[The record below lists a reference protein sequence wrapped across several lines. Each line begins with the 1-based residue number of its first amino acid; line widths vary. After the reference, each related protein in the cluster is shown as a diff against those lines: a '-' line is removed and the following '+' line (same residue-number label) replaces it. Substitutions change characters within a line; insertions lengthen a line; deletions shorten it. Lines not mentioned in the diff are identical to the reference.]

1 MVANHVLPK
10 STKNPKRE
18 NTGARTK
25 LEVAVAER
33 IGLLEAA
40 VDAVKLP
47 TIDAV
52 RAAAAGAERST
63 PSIATAAEAGAIVVV
78 ITTTTTMMPRI
89 AVGLEAGATR
99 ATGSPQKTIIVRNR
113 REAPCSSLEF
123 HFWQQMM
130 TPRAIQSSSEHS

>member
-78 ITTTTTMMPRI
+78 ITTTTIMPRI
-89 AVGLEAGATR
+89 AVGLEAGAPR
-99 ATGSPQKTIIVRNR
+99 ATGSPQKTIIARNQ
-113 REAPCSSLEF
+113 REGPYSSLCLLY
-123 HFWQQMM
+123 
-130 TPRAIQSSSEHS
+130 TSPSPRDISGSRMPSSA